1 MIYYDLTGG
10 VEVALGFYEN
20 TPIDVELSKKLDKV
34 DIKVKLGFREYAI
47 SVDWSKESEPSFRIT
62 YENTK
67 AVCYANYENGDL
79 HTNFQK
85 TLFDTDN
92 ESDYHSFKFGKIV
105 AVVSISMEIYQIA
118 FYDSSMVKM

>member
-47 SVDWSKESEPSFRIT
+47 SVDWTKESGPSFRIT
-62 YENTK
+62 NENTK
-67 AVCYANYENGDL
+67 AVCYASYENGDL